1 MDYSLSVEVFKKN
14 MFVEDGTKIKH
25 SPGKTFKLLPFAA
38 NNNIPAVLNLDH
50 VLGRYICK
58 IRGEE
63 PIAITS
69 EELFG
74 RIAEETEIEP
84 GQEDVF
90 YEMLRQLF
98 FQKDGEIRPLNLE
111 LICRT
116 PCLDNS
122 ELKLADYLIDVLGE
136 KSILKDILADKK
148 TMLSGNNNVLE
159 QLVISKM
166 EMREVQDVS
175 GLEYFPVTRS
185 LFRCFESD
193 FSFILDSTSFIKE
206 YLTQLLEF
214 YYFSYT
220 AQVCLQ
226 LDRFLNGDR
235 QTVIP
240 LYFCL
245 DWEKTSQSRK
255 SYSEGWKKLAESV
268 EHIFAHAIVLEILNQ
283 TESGSA
289 PLDYI
294 ALKEMIEQ
302 NADSDAAIAEQISK
316 ITSAYREAITDC
328 SEMTELKREK
338 TPLGLS
344 ADEIRYLYK
353 SVRIQFELKRK
364 RPYDA
369 YAEKYKAFCE
379 KYLKNRGRIGKM
391 LNLTEEMLIFLTK
404 IVIKDRDQ
412 LRLKEVFQ
420 GFESRGVF
428 LDDTSKEKVAA
439 YFEKLNLIEKKSDSG
454 DAKYVKRIL

>member
-50 VLGRYICK
+50 VLGGFICK
-58 IRGEE
+58 ILDKE
-63 PIAITS
+63 PVDITS
-69 EELFG
+69 EVLFG

-116 PCLDNS
+116 PCS
-122 ELKLADYLIDVLGE
+122 ESSERKLADYLIDVLGE
-136 KSILKDILADKK
+136 KSILKEILDDKE
-148 TMLSGNNNVLE
+148 TLLNGNSNVLE
-159 QLVISKM
+159 HLVISKM
-166 EMREVQDVS
+166 EMKDVS
-175 GLEYFPVTRS
+175 DITDLKYYPVTKS
-185 LFRCFESD
+185 LSKSFESD
-193 FSFILDSTSFIKE
+193 FSFILSSSNSIKE
-206 YLTQLLEF
+206 YLTRLIEF

-235 QTVIP
+235 QSIIP

-283 TESGSA
+283 TESDTA

-302 NADSDAAIAEQISK
+302 NADSDATIAEQIRK

-328 SEMTELKREK
+328 SEMKELKRER

-353 SVRIQFELKRK
+353 SVKIQFELKRK

-369 YAEKYKAFCE
+369 YADKYKAFCA
-379 KYLKNRGRIGKM
+379 KYLKNRGRIGMM

-412 LRLKEVFQ
+412 LRLKEVFR